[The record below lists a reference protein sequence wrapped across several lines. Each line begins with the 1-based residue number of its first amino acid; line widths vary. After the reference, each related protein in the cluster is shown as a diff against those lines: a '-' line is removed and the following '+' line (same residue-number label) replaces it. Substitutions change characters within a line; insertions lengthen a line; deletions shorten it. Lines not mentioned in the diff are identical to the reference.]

1 MLNLK
6 RYLFIILGYIAL
18 LLHFLVLPEF
28 IKNLELGIILL
39 LVACFFIG
47 KAAWLE
53 VNDENFV
60 KKSKGDKH
68 GL

>member
-39 LVACFFIG
+39 LVVCFFIG

-53 VNDENFV
+53 VIDENFV

-68 GL
+68 G